1 MASSFSTEAITALSL
16 NLCLSEMRGWHQWLL
31 SLEKYQELSHL
42 EPAKIHRLPIPKL
55 PDNIS

>member
-16 NLCLSEMRGWHQWLL
+16 NLCLSEIRGWHQWLL

-42 EPAKIHRLPIPKL
+42 EPAKIHRLPIPE
-55 PDNIS
+55 ITR